1 MGFLLGAFGKLAA
14 GSRYRQLQAQMMRI
28 QSRARRATRD
38 VANMTK
44 LLDRQEKAALNSL
57 TVGSNNAI
65 NLAQMGLMSAM
76 NIGNI
81 LGRSNNGEKLSEN
94 ETQQLTQY
102 QQAMTQ
108 MKTQN
113 ESTIAAQKQMVQDY
127 YEQLRETQ
135 LEPLKDEEDSLQLE
149 KESLESQVQLAK
161 MDYEACKEMEKSDAQ
176 MLKPSYTGAA

>member
-28 QSRARRATRD
+28 QSRARRASRD

-44 LLDRQEKAALNSL
+44 LLDRQEKSMLNNL
-57 TVGSNNAI
+57 TAGSSTII
-65 NLAQMGLMSAM
+65 NQAQKGIIGTMG
-76 NIGNI
+76 IEEI
-81 LGRSNNGEKLSEN
+81 LNKSNGGGKLSEE
-94 ETQQLTQY
+94 ETQKLGQY
-102 QQAMTQ
+102 QQAMTL
-108 MKTQN
+108 MKTQQ
-113 ESTIAAQKQMVQDY
+113 ESSIAVQKQMIQDY
-127 YEQLRETQ
+127 VEQLRETQ

-161 MDYEACKEMEKSDAQ
+161 MDYEACKEMEKTDAQ